1 MENIFIILLGLSMI
15 YIAATSR
22 LAAHVNM
29 LIVQGWLLFFVC
41 LTGFAKEPWFNWSM
55 VSGSGAIMANI
66 PHIVGFLFVIVE
78 TLVVKAFIIPLFLK
92 KVVKKTNA
100 HRDTEANIPHFYCL
114 FISSVILF
122 AGFLIANIDAPQFK
136 LIDSM
141 YFGVSIAIII
151 TSLWLITIKHK
162 VLSNVIGFITM
173 ENGIFLLSLSVAKEM
188 PIIVNL
194 GVLLDIFIAVFILG
208 MLVREIN
215 NEFDDLE
222 VSHLSDLKDYEYND

>member
-15 YIAATSR
+15 YIASTSR

-41 LTGFAKEPWFNWSM
+41 LSGIAKEPSGLESILASM
-55 VSGSGAIMANI
+55 
-66 PHIVGFLFVIVE
+66 PHIIGFLFVVIE
-78 TLVVKAFIIPLFLK
+78 TLIVKALVIPIFLK
-92 KVVKKTNA
+92 KVVKKTHA
-100 HRDTEANIPHFYCL
+100 HRDTDANIPHFYCL
-114 FISSVILF
+114 VISSVILF
-122 AGFLIANIDAPQFK
+122 AGFLIANINAPAFK
-136 LIDSM
+136 LVSPM
-141 YFGVSIAIII
+141 YFGVSSAMIII
-151 TSLWLITIKHK
+151 SLWLITIKHK

-208 MLVREIN
+208 MLVKEIN

-222 VSHLSDLKDYEYND
+222 VSQLSDLKDYEYND